1 MTDTNVTSPAK
12 GEVLPLRPLT
22 EATALEWL
30 RRQPGGRTTLSGA
43 ELGRRWGWPRYNVS
57 RRLQRWR
64 KDGFVAQQGRF
75 LVAVDIEPP
84 EAATTGLQH
93 VDAAPELV
101 PQSDRS
107 VAVRNAA
114 QNAATVAAPPSHYID
129 RLMLDQRLV
138 PALRAERRAATD
150 IRPDGPV
157 VARSAEIAPRR
168 RGSADGLA
176 YLAAI
181 ALATVAA
188 LFSVKGMTV
197 LFPGA
202 PVAIVTMATT
212 MEAAKLITTGW
223 LSRRWRST
231 AWVWRTVLIAFVAGL
246 AVINGTGVYS
256 QLVAAHVGETGA
268 ALASQETQA
277 AELAARIEVASHA
290 VADLDARVAQI
301 DSAIAEATRRGRTNS
316 ALAAMEGQRR
326 VRAGLTSEREQASG
340 TLVAL
345 KIDRASLAA
354 KGRQAETEA
363 APIRYVAELIGTDTD
378 SERAIRWLIALMV
391 LCCDPLAIALTAAAS
406 ARKT

>member
-114 QNAATVAAPPSHYID
+114 QNAATGAAPPSHYID
-129 RLMLDQRLV
+129 RLLTLDQE
-138 PALRAERRAATD
+138 PPRRAATD
-150 IRPDGPV
+150 IRPDNP
-157 VARSAEIAPRR
+157 RSEIAPRQS
-168 RGSADGLA
+168 GVIDGLA

-181 ALATVAA
+181 GLATVAA
-188 LFSVKGMTV
+188 VFSIKGMV
-197 LFPGA
+197 QLFPGA
-202 PVAIVTMATT
+202 PALIVAMAIA
-212 MEAAKLITTGW
+212 MESAKLVTAGW
-223 LSRRWRST
+223 LARRWRAT
-231 AWVWRTVLIAFVAGL
+231 AWVTRLALTAFVFGL
-246 AVINGTGVYS
+246 AVINGVGVFS
-256 QLVAAHVGETGA
+256 QLVAAHVGERGVA
-268 ALASQETQA
+268 AAAIETQEG
-277 AELAARIEVASHA
+277 ELAARIEVRAHT
-290 VADLDARVAQI
+290 VADLDARVSQI
-301 DSAIAEATRRGRTNS
+301 DAAIAEATRRGRTNA

-326 VRAGLTSEREQASG
+326 TRAGLVEERNREAG
-340 TLVAL
+340 ALAAL
-345 KIDRASLAA
+345 KAERASAAA

-363 APIRYVAELIGTDTD
+363 APIRYVAELLGGGEDN
-378 SERAIRWLIALMV
+378 ERAIRWLIALMV

-406 ARKT
+406 AWRVVS